1 MSTVPNG
8 ATTLSIEPFFS
19 GGKDPLADI
28 VWNKRGVRRQDGEQT
43 VIEVPEGWSD
53 TAARVFASH
62 YLRVING
69 ERETSARQAIDR
81 VARTVSEWALLDGY
95 TDAAN
100 AHNLRCEVA
109 HMLVHQMWSPNSP
122 VWYNIGTCDKP
133 QLSAC
138 FIASVKDSME
148 SLSALQTQETGLF
161 RGGSGVG
168 TNYSALRHRNAPLSR
183 GGSASGAASFL
194 RGFDAWAGVTKSGG
208 GTRRAAKMNVLNVDH
223 PDIEQYVAEK
233 AEAERMA
240 WDLVDAGW
248 PSDYNGPVYA
258 NLPFQNANHSV
269 RISDAFMK
277 AVDEGAQWDLKDH
290 AGNVVKSVDAR
301 GLWDQICTAAH
312 TCGDPGLQFDDII
325 NDWHT
330 CRGTGRI
337 NASNPCCFTGDTL
350 IDTAE
355 GHIRFDELLAMQ
367 KRGTQLP
374 LVFAHDIATNL
385 PVLRRINKVWV
396 AGKTSNLVEV
406 STDKGI
412 KVRCTPEH
420 KFLLR
425 DGTYVEASNLR
436 TGDRLRKINKTRNAH
451 RANRVWINS
460 RVRPNVPNGSQLL
473 TRFMW
478 EQAYGP
484 IKDGHEIHHINEDPT
499 DDRLSNLVSLP
510 KKEHRTEHAEGS
522 ANPRFIPIEMGALV
536 EIWEQI
542 ERLPKVTHKNLAKVT
557 PTRWNLFV
565 NNNGLKGVVPLAG
578 SPTLGGRIQG
588 MTWEE
593 FSRKIEEHRSLV
605 NDKIESVTP
614 ISCAE
619 QETVYD
625 MEVEGTHNF
634 AVTDG
639 ALHSIVVSN
648 SEYLFLDDSACNLAS
663 LNLRKYHDGKRFDVV
678 TFEHACRISITA
690 QEIFVDRASYP
701 SKLIAKNSHLFRPLG
716 LGYAN
721 LGALLMSLG
730 LPYDS
735 DKGRNL
741 CAAVTSL
748 MGAAAYSQSQEIA
761 KVKGCGKGIAANEGN
776 RKGIRWVL
784 EKHCHASDEL
794 PSDSD
799 GIAEHASEIW
809 HYNVASSVLPRNAQ
823 VTVLAPTGT
832 IAFGMDCDTTGIE
845 PDFSL
850 VKYKLL
856 AGANAGYMTYANRS
870 VEESLRTLGYSEPA
884 RTAILAYVA
893 DKQKIEGAP
902 GLLDEHLP
910 VFDCANRCAANT
922 AEPGQRYLSPEA
934 HLRMMAAAQPFLS
947 GGISKTVNLPHD
959 ATVED
964 ISRTYRLAHTLGI
977 KCVALFRDNCKASQP
992 IAGATQNRLNEHHP
1006 HVRKAIDT
1014 LAVAGGASPGMS
1026 LADAREALSKPRQPL
1041 RRRMPTVANSRRVK
1055 FSVGGHEGY
1064 LHLGMH
1070 EDGSLGEVFVRM
1082 AKEGSTVSGLLD
1094 AWATMVS
1101 IALQYG
1107 APLETLCEK
1116 MVGTTYAPHGFTGDD
1131 LRHASS
1137 LTDYI
1142 GRYLAANFVKGEKG
1156 EKGSKGGEGS
1166 AHNASASA
1174 QETAKS
1180 VQAVSAPA
1188 SAETCH
1194 NKLCGGST
1202 RKAGSCR
1209 VCERCGTTTGC
1220 G

>member
-1 MSTVPNG
+1 MPVSVPNL
-8 ATTLSIEPFFS
+8 LSIEPKFS
-19 GGKDPLADI
+19 GGKDPLATI
-28 VWNKRGVRRQDGEQT
+28 VWTLRNVRRQDGEQT

-168 TNYSALRHRNAPLSR
+168 TNYSTLRHRNAPLSR

-277 AVDEGAQWDLKDH
+277 AVDEGAQWDLKDR
-290 AGNVVKSVDAR
+290 AGNVVKAVDAR
-301 GLWDQICTAAH
+301 VLWDQICTAAH

-330 CRGTGRI
+330 VPGSGRI
-337 NASNPCCFTGDTL
+337 NASNPCS
-350 IDTAE
+350 E
-355 GHIRFDELLAMQ
+355 
-367 KRGTQLP
+367 
-374 LVFAHDIATNL
+374 
-385 PVLRRINKVWV
+385 
-396 AGKTSNLVEV
+396 
-406 STDKGI
+406 
-412 KVRCTPEH
+412 
-420 KFLLR
+420 FL
-425 DGTYVEASNLR
+425 
-436 TGDRLRKINKTRNAH
+436 H
-451 RANRVWINS
+451 
-460 RVRPNVPNGSQLL
+460 
-473 TRFMW
+473 
-478 EQAYGP
+478 
-484 IKDGHEIHHINEDPT
+484 
-499 DDRLSNLVSLP
+499 
-510 KKEHRTEHAEGS
+510 
-522 ANPRFIPIEMGALV
+522 
-536 EIWEQI
+536 
-542 ERLPKVTHKNLAKVT
+542 
-557 PTRWNLFV
+557 
-565 NNNGLKGVVPLAG
+565 
-578 SPTLGGRIQG
+578 
-588 MTWEE
+588 
-593 FSRKIEEHRSLV
+593 
-605 NDKIESVTP
+605 
-614 ISCAE
+614 
-619 QETVYD
+619 
-625 MEVEGTHNF
+625 
-634 AVTDG
+634 
-639 ALHSIVVSN
+639 
-648 SEYLFLDDSACNLAS
+648 LDDTACNLAS
-663 LNLRKYHDGKRFDVV
+663 LNLRKYHDGKSFDVAS
-678 TFEHACRISITA
+678 FEHACRISITV

-735 DKGRNL
+735 DGGRNL
-741 CAAVTSL
+741 CAAITSL

-761 KVKGCGKGIAANEGN
+761 KVKGCKGVTANHGN
-776 RKGIRWVL
+776 RIGMNRVL
-784 EKHCHASDEL
+784 AMHAQ
-794 PSDSD
+794 
-799 GIAEHASEIW
+799 AAASI
-809 HYNVASSVLPRNAQ
+809 SSVNSVAEYAYHLWNVVNKCHYLPRNAQ

-832 IAFGMDCDTTGIE
+832 ISFGMDCDTTGIE

-850 VKYKLL
+850 VKVKRL
-856 AGANAGYMTYANRS
+856 AGSNAGFMTYANRS
-870 VEESLRTLGYSEPA
+870 VEEALTALGYSESA
-884 RTAILAYVA
+884 RAAILAYVGA
-893 DKQKIEGAP
+893 KQKIEGAP

-922 AEPGQRYLSPEA
+922 SEPGQRYLSPEA

-959 ATVED
+959 ATVDD

-992 IAGATQNRLNEHHP
+992 MAGASQNRLNERHP
-1006 HVRKAIDT
+1006 HVRKAIDA
-1014 LAVAGGASPGMS
+1014 LAIAGGASPGMS
-1026 LADAREALSKPRQPL
+1026 LADTSEALSKPRYSP

-1107 APLETLCEK
+1107 APLGTLCEK

-1156 EKGSKGGEGS
+1156 SEGS

-1174 QETAKS
+1174 QEAAKS
-1180 VQAVSAPA
+1180 VQAAAVPA
-1188 SAETCH
+1188 SAETCP

>member
-1 MSTVPNG
+1 MSEVSANL
-8 ATTLSIEPFFS
+8 LSIEPKFS
-19 GGKDPLADI
+19 GGKDPLAAI
-28 VWNKRGVRRQDGEQT
+28 VWTLRSVRRQDGEQVT
-43 VIEVPEGWSD
+43 IEVPEGWTD

-62 YLRVING
+62 YLRVVNG

-81 VARTVSEWALLDGY
+81 VSRTVSEWALLDGY

-109 HMLVHQMWSPNSP
+109 YMLVHQMWSPNSP
-122 VWYNIGTCDKP
+122 VWYNIGTCEKP

-138 FIASVKDSME
+138 FIASVKDTME
-148 SLSALQTQETGLF
+148 SLSALQTQETFLY

-168 TNYSALRHRNAPLSR
+168 TNYSTLRHRNAPLSR

-208 GTRRAAKMNVLNVDH
+208 GTRRAAKMNVLNVEH
-223 PDIEQYVAEK
+223 PDIEQYVNEK

-277 AVDEGAQWDLKDH
+277 AVDEGAQWDLKDRS
-290 AGNVVKSVDAR
+290 GKTVKTVDAR

-312 TCGDPGLQFDDII
+312 TCGDPGLQFDDTI

-330 CRGTGRI
+330 VPGSGRI
-337 NASNPCCFTGDTL
+337 NASNPC
-350 IDTAE
+350 
-355 GHIRFDELLAMQ
+355 
-367 KRGTQLP
+367 
-374 LVFAHDIATNL
+374 
-385 PVLRRINKVWV
+385 
-396 AGKTSNLVEV
+396 
-406 STDKGI
+406 
-412 KVRCTPEH
+412 
-420 KFLLR
+420 
-425 DGTYVEASNLR
+425 
-436 TGDRLRKINKTRNAH
+436 
-451 RANRVWINS
+451 
-460 RVRPNVPNGSQLL
+460 
-473 TRFMW
+473 
-478 EQAYGP
+478 
-484 IKDGHEIHHINEDPT
+484 
-499 DDRLSNLVSLP
+499 
-510 KKEHRTEHAEGS
+510 
-522 ANPRFIPIEMGALV
+522 
-536 EIWEQI
+536 
-542 ERLPKVTHKNLAKVT
+542 
-557 PTRWNLFV
+557 
-565 NNNGLKGVVPLAG
+565 
-578 SPTLGGRIQG
+578 
-588 MTWEE
+588 
-593 FSRKIEEHRSLV
+593 
-605 NDKIESVTP
+605 
-614 ISCAE
+614 
-619 QETVYD
+619 
-625 MEVEGTHNF
+625 
-634 AVTDG
+634 
-639 ALHSIVVSN
+639 

-663 LNLRKYHDGKRFDVV
+663 LNLRKYHDGKRFDVAS
-678 TFEHACRISITA
+678 FEHACRISITV

-701 SKLIAKNSHLFRPLG
+701 TKEIAKNSHLFRPLG

-735 DKGRNL
+735 DKGRDL
-741 CAAVTSL
+741 CAAITSL

-761 KVKGCGKGIAANEGN
+761 KIKGCKGTVANHGN
-776 RKGIRWVL
+776 RVGMNRVL
-784 EKHCHASDEL
+784 AMHAQAAATISSTNTVAEYAYHLWDKVNKCHC
-794 PSDSD
+794 
-799 GIAEHASEIW
+799 
-809 HYNVASSVLPRNAQ
+809 LPRNAQ

-845 PDFSL
+845 PDIAL

-870 VEESLRTLGYSEPA
+870 VDDALTALGYSETDRA
-884 RTAILAYVA
+884 AIISYVA
-893 DKQKIEGAP
+893 AKQKIEGAP

-910 VFDCANRCAANT
+910 VFDCANRCASTT
-922 AEPGQRYLSPEA
+922 AEPGERYLSPEA

-1014 LAVAGGASPGMS
+1014 LALAGGASPGMS
-1026 LADAREALSKPRQPL
+1026 LADTREVLSKPRQSV
-1041 RRRMPTVANSRRVK
+1041 RRRMPTTAVSRRVK

-1142 GRYLAANFVKGEKG
+1142 GRYLAANFVKGEGG
-1156 EKGSKGGEGS
+1156 EKES
-1166 AHNASASA
+1166 ANA
-1174 QETAKS
+1174 QEPAKV
-1180 VQAVSAPA
+1180 VQTVSAPA
-1188 SAETCH
+1188 SAETCP
-1194 NKLCGGST
+1194 NKLCGGTT

-1209 VCERCGTTTGC
+1209 VCERCGTTSGC

>member
-1 MSTVPNG
+1 MSEVSK
-8 ATTLSIEPFFS
+8 TLSIEPRFS
-19 GGKDPLADI
+19 SGKDPLAAI
-28 VWNKRGVRRQDGEQT
+28 VWTLRSVRRQDGEQVT
-43 VIEVPEGWSD
+43 IEVPEGWTD

-81 VARTVSEWALLDGY
+81 VSRTVSEWALLDGY
-95 TDAAN
+95 TDATNAN
-100 AHNLRCEVA
+100 NLRCEVA

-122 VWYNIGTCDKP
+122 VWYNIGTCEKP

-138 FIASVKDSME
+138 FIASVKDTME

-168 TNYSALRHRNAPLSR
+168 TNYSTLRHRNAPLSR

-208 GTRRAAKMNVLNVDH
+208 GTRRAAKMNVLNVSH
-223 PDIEQYVAEK
+223 PDIEQYVSEK

-277 AVDEGAQWDLKDH
+277 AVDEGSPWDLKDH
-290 AGNVVKSVDAR
+290 AGKVVKTVDAR
-301 GLWDQICTAAH
+301 ALWDQICTAAH

-325 NDWHT
+325 NAWHT
-330 CRGTGRI
+330 VPGSGRI
-337 NASNPCCFTGDTL
+337 NASNPCQPD
-350 IDTAE
+350 
-355 GHIRFDELLAMQ
+355 
-367 KRGTQLP
+367 
-374 LVFAHDIATNL
+374 FAT
-385 PVLRRINKVWV
+385 VL
-396 AGKTSNLVEV
+396 
-406 STDKGI
+406 
-412 KVRCTPEH
+412 TPEGVRTFGDIGVGSIIWSGKRWTKVAKKWATGTKTVWAIRTDSGVFVGTENH
-420 KFLLR
+420 NVISCGERTQAKDASAIDVATPPHEMRAEIETWLR
-425 DGTYVEASNLR
+425 GMGHS
-436 TGDRLRKINKTRNAH
+436 
-451 RANRVWINS
+451 
-460 RVRPNVPNGSQLL
+460 LL
-473 TRFMW
+473 TI
-478 EQAYGP
+478 E
-484 IKDGHEIHHINEDPT
+484 K
-499 DDRLSNLVSLP
+499 NLVSC
-510 KKEHRTEHAEGS
+510 
-522 ANPRFIPIEMGALV
+522 PILN
-536 EIWEQI
+536 
-542 ERLPKVTHKNLAKVT
+542 RLNIGDFP
-557 PTRWNLFV
+557 
-565 NNNGLKGVVPLAG
+565 
-578 SPTLGGRIQG
+578 
-588 MTWEE
+588 
-593 FSRKIEEHRSLV
+593 
-605 NDKIESVTP
+605 
-614 ISCAE
+614 
-619 QETVYD
+619 VYD
-625 MEVEGTHNF
+625 ITVEDEDHTYWTG
-634 AVTDG
+634 G
-639 ALHSIVVSN
+639 LLVSN
-648 SEYLFLDDSACNLAS
+648 CSEYLHVDDSACNLAS
-663 LNLRKYHDGKRFDVV
+663 LNLRKFHNGKWFNVSS
-678 TFEHACRISITA
+678 FEHACRISITV

-701 SKLIAKNSHLFRPLG
+701 TKLIEKNSHLFRPLG

-735 DKGRNL
+735 DKGRDL
-741 CAAVTSL
+741 CAAITSL
-748 MGAAAYSQSQEIA
+748 MGASAYSQSQEIA
-761 KVKGCGKGIAANEGN
+761 KVKGCGKGIAANERN
-776 RKGIRWVL
+776 RKGIRWVI
-784 EKHCHASDEL
+784 EKHCHASDGL
-794 PSDSD
+794 PSDYD
-799 GIAEHASEIW
+799 GIAERACDIW
-809 HYNVASSVLPRNAQ
+809 HYNVASHALPRNAQ

-845 PDFSL
+845 PDIAL

-870 VEESLRTLGYSEPA
+870 VEESLTALGYSEDA
-884 RTAILAYVA
+884 RAAILSYVA
-893 DKQKIEGAP
+893 AKQKIEGAP

-910 VFDCANRCAANT
+910 VFDCANRCASTT
-922 AEPGQRYLSPEA
+922 AEPGERYLSPEA

-992 IAGATQNRLNEHHP
+992 IAGATQNRLNEKHP
-1006 HVRKAIDT
+1006 HVRKAIDA

-1026 LADAREALSKPRQPL
+1026 LADTREALSKPRQPL
-1041 RRRMPTVANSRRVK
+1041 RRRMPTTAVSRRVK

-1142 GRYLAANFVKGEKG
+1142 GRYLAANFVKGEGG
-1156 EKGSKGGEGS
+1156 EKES
-1166 AHNASASA
+1166 ANA
-1174 QETAKS
+1174 QEPAKV
-1180 VQAVSAPA
+1180 VQTVSAPA
-1188 SAETCH
+1188 SAETCP
-1194 NKLCGGST
+1194 NKLCGGTT

-1209 VCERCGTTTGC
+1209 VCERCGTTSGC